1 LADTQQLATKEQ
13 DLAITKQYREQWAD
27 TKQQVAIKEQELAHA
42 KDLKK
47 QEAIQA
53 LRFQTQ
59 ALARLQQLLAKTVH
73 KHTNSS

>member
-1 LADTQQLATKEQ
+1 L
-13 DLAITKQYREQWAD
+13 AD

-53 LRFQTQ
+53 LRFQTL
-59 ALARLQQLLAKTVH
+59 ASARLQQLLAQSVH
-73 KHTNSS
+73 EHTNSS